1 MPKDENIDV
10 KERLLKAGLKIF
22 AEKGYNGSTFRDIC
36 DEAGSNIASINYYF
50 SDKPGFYF
58 AVRDYA
64 RDLMREK
71 MEHCW
76 EVAATDPWKALR
88 MHIDLLLDL
97 SYDDL
102 MFKVNWLS
110 LREIMD
116 MDNIPQRKM
125 TPEVE
130 ANCRSYEEH
139 MAAMMNSLLG
149 DAATLQNRNL
159 LRYTYHSLCQFLPIH
174 RQIENKFHKGNGVFS
189 IAMLDRAAI
198 GDFIFDAVKR
208 TVESMKAN
216 FAAQK
221 ASNEKA
227 TNK

>member
-50 SDKPGFYF
+50 NDKPGFYF

-64 RDLMREK
+64 RDLMRDK

-76 EVAATDPWKALR
+76 AVAATDPWTALR
-88 MHIDLLLDL
+88 MHIELLLDL

-102 MFKVNWLS
+102 MFKVNWLG

-116 MDNIPQRKM
+116 MDNIPERKK
-125 TPEVE
+125 TAE
-130 ANCRSYEEH
+130 AEARCHDYEEH

-149 DAATLQNRNL
+149 DAATQQNRNL

-189 IAMLDRAAI
+189 VAMLDRKEM

-208 TVESMKAN
+208 TVESMKEK
-216 FAAQK
+216 FAAHK
-221 ASNEKA
+221 SSN
-227 TNK
+227 N